1 MKTII
6 LFLSL
11 LLSILYT
18 KGQEINTTFN
28 PKSPVVLA
36 VETGTNVDVQFG
48 LTLEFEN
55 PLFKFLDDPNVVT
68 NKQHSV
74 FKLFLEGATLTNGTN
89 DIDGFGWSIQY
100 GSKSYFNKEEYK
112 GFYYA
117 NYLNYGRIEFD
128 ETIHLSGFLGGT
140 TNFKG
145 AYSYFSLFSPEI
157 GYKFLLL
164 DNRFTFDLHVGTA
177 WMLEIK
183 GKGDVDN
190 RSFDNWVFKVG
201 IALGY
206 RF

>member
-1 MKTII
+1 MKNII
-6 LFLSL
+6 LSL
-11 LLSILYT
+11 GFLLSIFYT
-18 KGQEINTTFN
+18 KGQETNTTFK

-36 VETGTNVDVQFG
+36 VEAGTNVDVQFG

-74 FKLFLEGATLTNGTN
+74 LKLFVEGATLTSGSN

-100 GSKSYFNKEEYK
+100 GSKSYFSKEEYK

-117 NYLNYGRIEFD
+117 GYLNYGRIEFD
-128 ETIHLSGFLGGT
+128 ETIHLIGLLGGT

-145 AYSYFSLFSPEI
+145 TYSYFSFFSPEV

-177 WMLEIK
+177 WMIEFK
-183 GKGDVDN
+183 GKGDIDN
-190 RSFDNWVFKVG
+190 KWFDTSVFRAG

>member
-1 MKTII
+1 MKNII
-6 LFLSL
+6 LSLSL
-11 LLSILYT
+11 LLSIFYT
-18 KGQEINTTFN
+18 KGQETNTTFR

-36 VETGTNVDVQFG
+36 VEVGTNVDVQFG

-74 FKLFLEGATLTNGTN
+74 FKLFLEGATLTDGTN

-100 GSKSYFNKEEYK
+100 GSKSYFSKEEYK

-117 NYLNYGRIEFD
+117 NYLGYGRIEFD
-128 ETIHLSGFLGGT
+128 ETIYLIGGT
-140 TNFKG
+140 ANFKG
-145 AYSYFSLFSPEI
+145 TYSYFSLFSPEI
-157 GYKFLLL
+157 GWKFLLL
-164 DNRFTFDLHVGTA
+164 DDRFTFDLHVGTA
-177 WMLEIK
+177 WMIEIK
-183 GKGDVDN
+183 GKGDLDN